1 MENDDGVEGIKD
13 CFVKEMSVRIGER
26 AREKSP
32 SSDICFPSCPILYAG
47 CCSETKPYFVQM
59 MARR

>member
-26 AREKSP
+26 AREKKKAP
-32 SSDICFPSCPILYAG
+32 LAIFAFPPVRYYMLAAAVKQNPI
-47 CCSETKPYFVQM
+47 SF
-59 MARR
+59 R